1 MAQKFLKRFAPLL
14 SFVLILSILFSPALF
29 TSDAI
34 EASSAFLEN
43 SGEFDY
49 ATVMSEPK
57 TQNIESVSVG
67 ALSRSDLKSIKLY
80 PGGVPFGVKFMTEG
94 ILIVGFSQGGENPSQ
109 KAGLKVNDRILS
121 IGGKSLTSSEEMTTI
136 IKSSKGKSLSV
147 IYLRNGTKHS
157 TTITPVYSQSEG
169 CYTTGAYVK
178 DNGAG
183 IGTVTYIVPQTLSF
197 AGLGHG
203 ICEGENGQLVP
214 IQRGSV
220 VNVTISG
227 VVKGQ
232 KGIPGE
238 LNGYFTSGKTGSLLQ
253 NSNCGVFGVL
263 TSLPSNLP
271 SEPLSLGLRD
281 EITEGKAHIYCTLG
295 DGAPQKY
302 EIEISSIDRTQ
313 TQGKCFTVKVTDPA
327 LLSKTGG
334 IVQGMSG
341 SPIIQNGKLVGAVT
355 HVLINDPTTGY
366 GIFIENMLNATQM
379 PMARAS

>member
-67 ALSRSDLKSIKLY
+67 TLSRSDLKSIKLY

-295 DGAPQKY
+295 
-302 EIEISSIDRTQ
+302 
-313 TQGKCFTVKVTDPA
+313 V
-327 LLSKTGG
+327 
-334 IVQGMSG
+334 
-341 SPIIQNGKLVGAVT
+341 
-355 HVLINDPTTGY
+355 
-366 GIFIENMLNATQM
+366 
-379 PMARAS
+379 